1 MRRRLASID
10 CTGKHSGRLFQ
21 WRVLEPLAQSVV
33 PTALLLFFT
42 EKWTRGA
49 LARGAVGLARGV
61 LCALREGM
69 ASSSINPLTNRPYSQ
84 RYYSILEVRIA

>member
-1 MRRRLASID
+1 MCRLKQ
-10 CTGKHSGRLFQ
+10 TKSGHAALREARSD
-21 WRVLEPLAQSVV
+21 WRS
-33 PTALLLFFT
+33 
-42 EKWTRGA
+42 
-49 LARGAVGLARGV
+49 V

>member
-1 MRRRLASID
+1 MS
-10 CTGKHSGRLFQ
+10 
-21 WRVLEPLAQSVV
+21 LE
-33 PTALLLFFT
+33 TD

-49 LARGAVGLARGV
+49 LARGAVGLAV
-61 LCALREGM
+61 FSALLRVGM